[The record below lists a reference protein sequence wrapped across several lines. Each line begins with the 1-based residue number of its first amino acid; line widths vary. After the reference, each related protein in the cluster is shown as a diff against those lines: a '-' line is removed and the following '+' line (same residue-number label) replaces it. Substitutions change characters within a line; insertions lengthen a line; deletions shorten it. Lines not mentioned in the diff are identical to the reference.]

1 MAADNQGRL
10 KVLVITGMSG
20 AGKTS
25 VASALEDIG
34 YFCVDNLPPALFVKF
49 AESLL
54 LSQGNRRTALVADVR
69 GGEFFA
75 DLLDSLAELR
85 KLADVQVIFLET
97 EDAVLVRRYK
107 ETRRKHP
114 LAAECGGVADCI
126 KRERQRLAP
135 IKKIADVII
144 DTSGMSARRLS
155 QEIVD
160 SYGSSEGE
168 MSLTIISFGYKY
180 GLPLDADLVFDV
192 RFLPNPFYVPE
203 LSNHTGADKAVSDF
217 VLRNE
222 VAKEALDKFFSLV
235 EFLLPYYIKES
246 KRHLTVAIGC
256 TGGRHRSVAIAHAL
270 AAKLEKSGYRLS
282 MIDRDIRKADIE
294 E

>member
-1 MAADNQGRL
+1 
-10 KVLVITGMSG
+10 
-20 AGKTS
+20 
-25 VASALEDIG
+25 
-34 YFCVDNLPPALFVKF
+34 
-49 AESLL
+49 
-54 LSQGNRRTALVADVR
+54 
-69 GGEFFA
+69 
-75 DLLDSLAELR
+75 
-85 KLADVQVIFLET
+85 
-97 EDAVLVRRYK
+97 
-107 ETRRKHP
+107 
-114 LAAECGGVADCI
+114 
-126 KRERQRLAP
+126 
-135 IKKIADVII
+135 
-144 DTSGMSARRLS
+144 
-155 QEIVD
+155 
-160 SYGSSEGE
+160 